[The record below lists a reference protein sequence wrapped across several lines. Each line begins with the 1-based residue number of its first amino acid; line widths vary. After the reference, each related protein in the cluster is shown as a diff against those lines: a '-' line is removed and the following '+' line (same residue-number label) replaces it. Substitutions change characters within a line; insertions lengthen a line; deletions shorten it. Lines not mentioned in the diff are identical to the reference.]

1 MLNRPIEDES
11 LLTSLRK
18 HVWFVCLMAFA
29 IGWSSAVFAI
39 VKPVHQSM
47 MTELSVKQSHAEM
60 LAMSNCHEAQTS
72 PAQVKHD
79 SSSHVQIQVDQDCHP
94 SIKDQMQHASC
105 NDCAQLHCQSL
116 STWLDVQTVK
126 LFSAEEIQQRQQLN
140 FDYSA
145 QHLSGFWQ
153 QILRPPKA

>member
-1 MLNRPIEDES
+1 ML
-11 LLTSLRK
+11 TQLRK
-18 HVWFVCLMAFA
+18 QAWFVFLITFV
-29 IGWSSAVFAI
+29 IGWSSVVLASAQ
-39 VKPVHQSM
+39 PMHQQM
-47 MTELSVKQSHAEM
+47 MTELSVKQNHAEM
-60 LAMSNCHEAQTS
+60 LAMSNCHEAQIS
-72 PAQVKHD
+72 PAPVKHD

-126 LFSAEEIQQRQQLN
+126 LFRAEEIQQRQQLN

-145 QHLSGFWQ
+145 QHLNGFWQ

>member
-1 MLNRPIEDES
+1 ML
-11 LLTSLRK
+11 TQLRK
-18 HVWFVCLMAFA
+18 QAWFVFLITFV
-29 IGWSSAVFAI
+29 IGWSSVVLAS
-39 VKPVHQSM
+39 VKPMHQQM
-47 MTELSVKQSHAEM
+47 MTELSVQQNHAEM

-72 PAQVKHD
+72 PASVKHD

-126 LFSAEEIQQRQQLN
+126 LFRAEEIQQRQQLN
-140 FDYSA
+140 FDYLA
-145 QHLSGFWQ
+145 QHLNGFWQ

>member
-1 MLNRPIEDES
+1 ML
-11 LLTSLRK
+11 TQLRK
-18 HVWFVCLMAFA
+18 QAWFVFLITFV
-29 IGWSSAVFAI
+29 IGWSSVVLASAQ
-39 VKPVHQSM
+39 PMHQQM
-47 MTELSVKQSHAEM
+47 MTELSVKQNHAEM

-72 PAQVKHD
+72 PVQLKHD

-105 NDCAQLHCQSL
+105 SDCAQLHCQSL

-126 LFSAEEIQQRQQLN
+126 LFRAEEIQQLQQLN

-145 QHLSGFWQ
+145 QHLNGFWQ

>member
-1 MLNRPIEDES
+1 ML
-11 LLTSLRK
+11 TQLRK
-18 HVWFVCLMAFA
+18 QAWFVFLITFV
-29 IGWSSAVFAI
+29 IGWSSVVLASAQ
-39 VKPVHQSM
+39 PMHQQM

-60 LAMSNCHEAQTS
+60 LAMSNCHEAQVL
-72 PAQVKHD
+72 QVLIKHD
-79 SSSHVQIQVDQDCHP
+79 ASSHVQIQVDQDCHP
-94 SIKDQMQHASC
+94 STKDQMQHASC

-145 QHLSGFWQ
+145 QHLNGFWQ

>member
-1 MLNRPIEDES
+1 ML
-11 LLTSLRK
+11 TQLRK
-18 HVWFVCLMAFA
+18 QAWFVFLITFV
-29 IGWSSAVFAI
+29 IGWSSVVLASAQ
-39 VKPVHQSM
+39 PMHQQM
-47 MTELSVKQSHAEM
+47 MTELSVKQNHVEM

-72 PAQVKHD
+72 QVQVKHD

-145 QHLSGFWQ
+145 QHLNGFWQ

>member
-1 MLNRPIEDES
+1 ML
-11 LLTSLRK
+11 TQLRK
-18 HVWFVCLMAFA
+18 QAWFVFLITFV
-29 IGWSSAVFAI
+29 IGWSSVVLASVQ
-39 VKPVHQSM
+39 PMHQQM

-72 PAQVKHD
+72 PAPVKHD

-126 LFSAEEIQQRQQLN
+126 LFRAE
-140 FDYSA
+140 
-145 QHLSGFWQ
+145 
-153 QILRPPKA
+153 

>member
-1 MLNRPIEDES
+1 ML
-11 LLTSLRK
+11 TQLRK
-18 HVWFVCLMAFA
+18 QAWFVFLMTFV
-29 IGWSSAVFAI
+29 IGWSSVVLASAQ
-39 VKPVHQSM
+39 PMHQQM
-47 MTELSVKQSHAEM
+47 MTELSVKQSHSAEM

-72 PAQVKHD
+72 PAPVKHD

>member
-1 MLNRPIEDES
+1 ML
-11 LLTSLRK
+11 TQLRK
-18 HVWFVCLMAFA
+18 QAWFVFLITFV
-29 IGWSSAVFAI
+29 IGWSSVVLAS
-39 VKPVHQSM
+39 VKPMHQQM
-47 MTELSVKQSHAEM
+47 MTELSVQQNHAEM

-72 PAQVKHD
+72 PVQLKHD

-126 LFSAEEIQQRQQLN
+126 LFRAEEIQQRQQLN
-140 FDYSA
+140 FDYLA
-145 QHLSGFWQ
+145 QHLNGFWQ